1 VWAIALYRKREYQA
15 AGIPM
20 LPNVIGDQPTRWRML
35 WYTLGLVPVTLA
47 PVALGLLGPVYQAVA
62 LGMNAWFVW
71 AALRV
76 LRERSDDAARSM
88 FHVSLAYLF
97 SLFLA
102 MNVEL
107 IAGL

>member
-1 VWAIALYRKREYQA
+1 
-15 AGIPM
+15 
-20 LPNVIGDQPTRWRML
+20 ML

-47 PVALGLLGPVYQAVA
+47 PVAVGLLGPVYLAVA
-62 LGMNAWFVW
+62 IGMNVWFV
-71 AALRV
+71 AAAVRV
-76 LRERSDDAARSM
+76 LRERSDAAARRM

-107 IAGL
+107 VARI